1 MKKINL
7 LVILFIFLI
16 SCGKEEKKTFDA
28 KKNEL
33 IEIKFAKAKIYVPK
47 NYKKITIENYIK
59 VL

>member
-1 MKKINL
+1 VVKK
-7 LVILFIFLI
+7 
-16 SCGKEEKKTFDA
+16 KKKTFDA